1 MLAKLWLCHKSGV
14 YVLNNIFSWLKQNQ
28 AWRKLGILLIFGI
41 ALYLIMPQITALR
54 NSWYVL
60 KSMAFWAVGLAFLA
74 QIFSYLGSGYLLQ
87 SILAIAH
94 QKLSLWRNTLIV
106 LGSYSI
112 GMIAGGVI
120 GTSAVIYRWTSGG
133 KGSMEGATL
142 ASIFLPQ
149 FNTIMLVFFSVF
161 GIIHLFLVHGLT
173 QAQLIGFG
181 AAMLILVLIIGGAAL
196 VVRFRNQATKA
207 ILWLSSHAALL
218 LRKSFDLKTTQ
229 QEVYDLFS
237 SWDALWQ
244 GAWHRPVIGAF
255 LNTAFDMLTL
265 FFLFLAVGENISAG
279 VLLAGYGLPL
289 LLGKVAF
296 IIPGGVGVVESSMA
310 VLYNGL
316 GVPPATTVVVVLG
329 YRLISF
335 WIPSLVGFPIAAY
348 LQSSRSRLY

>member
-1 MLAKLWLCHKSGV
+1 MK
-14 YVLNNIFSWLKQNQ
+14 NIFEWLTQNH
-28 AWRKLGILLIFGI
+28 AWQKIGYLTVLGI
-41 ALYLIMPQITALR
+41 ALYLILPQITALE
-54 NSWYVL
+54 NSWQVL
-60 KSMAFWAVGLAFLA
+60 KSMGLWAVGLAFFA
-74 QIFSYLGSGYLLQ
+74 QILSYLGSGFLLQ

-94 QKLSLWRNTLIV
+94 QKVSLWLNTMIV

-112 GMIAGGVI
+112 GMVAGGMI
-120 GTSAVIYRWTSGG
+120 GTTAVIYHWTSGG

-149 FNTIMLVFFSVF
+149 FNTIMLVLLSIF
-161 GIIHLFLVHGLT
+161 GLVHLVLAHSLT

-181 AAMLILVLIIGGAAL
+181 ATMLILVLIIGSAAL

-207 ILWLSSHAALL
+207 IIGLSSRVARLN
-218 LRKSFDLKTTQ
+218 RKSFDPNATR
-229 QEVYDLFS
+229 QEASDLFGA
-237 SWDALWQ
+237 WDALWQ
-244 GAWHRPVIGAF
+244 GAWHRPMVGAF
-255 LNTAFDMLTL
+255 LNVAFDLLTL
-265 FFLFLAVGENISAG
+265 YFLFVAAGENISLG

-316 GVPPATTVVVVLG
+316 GVPQTTTVAVVLS

-335 WIPSLVGFPIAAY
+335 WIPSLAGFPIAAY
-348 LQSSRSRLY
+348 LQRSQSRVP

>member
-1 MLAKLWLCHKSGV
+1 LK
-14 YVLNNIFSWLKQNQ
+14 NIFEWLTQNH
-28 AWRKLGILLIFGI
+28 AWQKIGYLTVLGI
-41 ALYLIMPQITALR
+41 ALYLILPQITALE
-54 NSWYVL
+54 NSWQVL
-60 KSMAFWAVGLAFLA
+60 KSMGLWAVGLAFFA
-74 QIFSYLGSGYLLQ
+74 QILSYLGSGFLLQ

-94 QKLSLWRNTLIV
+94 QKVSLWLNTMIV

-112 GMIAGGVI
+112 GMVAGGMI
-120 GTSAVIYRWTSGG
+120 GTTAVIYHWTSGG

-149 FNTIMLVFFSVF
+149 FNTIMLVLLSIF
-161 GIIHLFLVHGLT
+161 GLVHLVLAHSLT

-181 AAMLILVLIIGGAAL
+181 ATMLILVLIIGSAAL

-207 ILWLSSHAALL
+207 IIGLSSRVARLN
-218 LRKSFDLKTTQ
+218 RKSFDPNATR
-229 QEVYDLFS
+229 QEASDLFGA
-237 SWDALWQ
+237 WDALWQ
-244 GAWHRPVIGAF
+244 GAWHRPMVGAF
-255 LNTAFDMLTL
+255 LNVAFDLLTL
-265 FFLFLAVGENISAG
+265 YFLFVAAGENISLG

-316 GVPPATTVVVVLG
+316 GVPQATTVAVVLS

-335 WIPSLVGFPIAAY
+335 WIPSLAGFPIAAY
-348 LQSSRSRLY
+348 LQRSQSRVP

>member
-1 MLAKLWLCHKSGV
+1 MK
-14 YVLNNIFSWLKQNQ
+14 NIFEWLTQNH
-28 AWRKLGILLIFGI
+28 AWQKIGYLTVLGI
-41 ALYLIMPQITALR
+41 ALYLILPQITALE
-54 NSWYVL
+54 NSWQVL
-60 KSMAFWAVGLAFLA
+60 KSMGLWAVGLAFFA
-74 QIFSYLGSGYLLQ
+74 QILSYLGSGFLLQ

-94 QKLSLWRNTLIV
+94 QKVSLWLNTMIV

-112 GMIAGGVI
+112 GMVAGGMI
-120 GTSAVIYRWTSGG
+120 GTTAVIYHWTSGG

-149 FNTIMLVFFSVF
+149 FNTIMLVLLSIF
-161 GIIHLFLVHGLT
+161 GLVHLVLAHSLT

-181 AAMLILVLIIGGAAL
+181 ATMLILVLIIGSAAL

-207 ILWLSSHAALL
+207 IIGLSSRVARLN
-218 LRKSFDLKTTQ
+218 RKSFDPNATR
-229 QEVYDLFS
+229 QEASDLFGA
-237 SWDALWQ
+237 WDALWQ
-244 GAWHRPVIGAF
+244 GAWHRPMVGAF
-255 LNTAFDMLTL
+255 LNVAFDLLTL
-265 FFLFLAVGENISAG
+265 YFLFVAAGENISLG

-316 GVPPATTVVVVLG
+316 GVPQATTVAVVLS

-335 WIPSLVGFPIAAY
+335 WIPSLAGFPIAAY
-348 LQSSRSRLY
+348 LQRSQSRVP

>member
-1 MLAKLWLCHKSGV
+1 LK
-14 YVLNNIFSWLKQNQ
+14 NIFEWLTQNH
-28 AWRKLGILLIFGI
+28 AWQKIGYLTVLGI
-41 ALYLIMPQITALR
+41 ALYLILPQITALE
-54 NSWYVL
+54 NSWQVL
-60 KSMAFWAVGLAFLA
+60 KSMGLWAVGLAFFA
-74 QIFSYLGSGYLLQ
+74 QILSYLGSGFLLQ

-94 QKLSLWRNTLIV
+94 QKVSLWLNTMIV

-112 GMIAGGVI
+112 GMVAGGMI
-120 GTSAVIYRWTSGG
+120 GTTAVIYHWTSGG

-149 FNTIMLVFFSVF
+149 FNTIMLVLLSIF
-161 GIIHLFLVHGLT
+161 GLVHLVLAHSLT

-181 AAMLILVLIIGGAAL
+181 ATMLILVLIIGSAAL

-207 ILWLSSHAALL
+207 IIGLSSRVARLN
-218 LRKSFDLKTTQ
+218 RKSFDPNATR
-229 QEVYDLFS
+229 QEASDLFGA
-237 SWDALWQ
+237 WDALWQ
-244 GAWHRPVIGAF
+244 GAWHRPMVGAF
-255 LNTAFDMLTL
+255 LNVAFDLLTL
-265 FFLFLAVGENISAG
+265 YFLFVAAGENISLG

-316 GVPPATTVVVVLG
+316 GVPQTTTVAVVLS

-335 WIPSLVGFPIAAY
+335 WIPSLAGFPIATY
-348 LQSSRSRLY
+348 LQRSQSRVP